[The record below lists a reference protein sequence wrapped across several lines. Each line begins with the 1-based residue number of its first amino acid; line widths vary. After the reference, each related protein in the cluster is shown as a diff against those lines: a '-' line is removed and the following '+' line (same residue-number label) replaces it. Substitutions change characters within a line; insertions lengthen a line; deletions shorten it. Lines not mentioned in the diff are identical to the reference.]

1 MTNTTKIM
9 DDVMN
14 LSPVKRAKLIDQLL
28 SSLDKPDTEIDKK
41 WKKEAENR
49 LKAVR
54 EGKIRSVPL
63 AEILS
68 KYQA

>member
-9 DDVMN
+9 DDAMN

-63 AEILS
+63 AD
-68 KYQA
+68 